1 MMPGGCAPRALLDIG
16 TGTGIV
22 PAIFAE
28 IFRTLDVFAGCDI
41 SLGML
46 QQAKARLANLQVVA
60 ADAPALPFKS
70 ETFDVVT
77 ASFVLSH
84 IREYRRALNEI
95 HRVLRVNGLIAASN
109 WTSTVDAYSQAWS
122 ACLAEAISKPEAER
136 ALNEV
141 APLENYFSQEGNL
154 EAAFTESGFSV
165 VHAGAVDLDVQL
177 SVEQFVEDREINSG
191 GRLGRHLLGN
201 DKWMNFRDGAITI
214 LRARFGD
221 TVRYWRRAL
230 VVIGQKSRQPL

>member
-1 MMPGGCAPRALLDIG
+1 M
-16 TGTGIV
+16 
-22 PAIFAE
+22 
-28 IFRTLDVFAGCDI
+28 
-41 SLGML
+41 
-46 QQAKARLANLQVVA
+46 
-60 ADAPALPFKS
+60 
-70 ETFDVVT
+70 
-77 ASFVLSH
+77 
-84 IREYRRALNEI
+84 
-95 HRVLRVNGLIAASN
+95 IAASN

-154 EAAFTESGFSV
+154 EAAFTESGFSA
-165 VHAGAVDLDVQL
+165 VHAGAVDLDVHL

-221 TVRYWRRAL
+221 TVRYWRRTL
-230 VVIGQKSRQPL
+230 VVIGEKLPSPSGRGCEA

>member
-1 MMPGGCAPRALLDIG
+1 MLTQAFYILFGLVSIVGGAIGYARAKSKASLIAGGVSGALLI
-16 TGTGIV
+16 I
-22 PAIFAE
+22 
-28 IFRTLDVFAGCDI
+28 AGL
-41 SLGML
+41 SMALLGG
-46 QQAKARLANLQVVA
+46 
-60 ADAPALPFKS
+60 
-70 ETFDVVT
+70 
-77 ASFVLSH
+77 VL
-84 IREYRRALNEI
+84 
-95 HRVLRVNGLIAASN
+95 LIAASS
-109 WTSTVDAYSQAWS
+109 WTSTVDEYSQAWS
-122 ACLAEAISKPEAER
+122 GCLAEAISKAEAER

-165 VHAGAVDLDVQL
+165 VHAGAVDLDVHL

-221 TVRYWRRAL
+221 TVRYRRRAL

>member
-84 IREYRRALNEI
+84 IRKYRRALNEI

-154 EAAFTESGFSV
+154 EAAFTESGFSA
-165 VHAGAVDLDVQL
+165 VHAGAVDLDVHL

-221 TVRYWRRAL
+221 TVRYRRRAL